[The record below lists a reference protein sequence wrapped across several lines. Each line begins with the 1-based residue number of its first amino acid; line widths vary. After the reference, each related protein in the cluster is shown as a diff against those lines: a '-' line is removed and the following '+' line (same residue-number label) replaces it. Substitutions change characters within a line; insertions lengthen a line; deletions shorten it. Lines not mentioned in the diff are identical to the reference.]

1 MATAN
6 PVAQHYGSAGIAER
20 VLAALRAANGP
31 NAPITVDALASID
44 HFHGRG
50 VLATEELASLL
61 DSQPGERIIDIGS
74 GIGGPARWIAAKRGV
89 HVTGVDLTPEFCE
102 AAEALNAACGMT
114 DRVRIIQGSALAL
127 PVADGEFDRAY
138 SHNVVMNIED
148 KAGFYREAFRVLKPG
163 GVLALANVCAGPN
176 GEPYYPQPWATT
188 PATSF
193 LATAEETR
201 RDLLAAG
208 FAIVSFRDTSAET
221 LPAQIRDRER
231 LEIRSCVAAWH
242 RDRAGGAHSANAH
255 QRHTQLSGGTARD
268 GRGASQ
274 EAGPDLRTGGRR
286 NAQNATTPQR

>member
-61 DSQPGERIIDIGS
+61 NSQPGERIIDIGS

-188 PATSF
+188 PATSSWRP
-193 LATAEETR
+193 LRRPGAICSRPGLRSSRSGIRAPKPCRRRSATASGSNPVVCRRLASRSCWGSAFGKCASTAHAAIR
-201 RDLLAAG
+201 RDG
-208 FAIVSFRDTSAET
+208 SR
-221 LPAQIRDRER
+221 
-231 LEIRSCVAAWH
+231 RS
-242 RDRAGGAHSANAH
+242 
-255 QRHTQLSGGTARD
+255 
-268 GRGASQ
+268 
-274 EAGPDLRTGGRR
+274 RR
-286 NAQNATTPQR
+286 